1 MQKATDKKKAAAAAT
16 QKAKVDDDK
25 LKARA
30 IGGTQLQDKEA
41 SGNQENGGEQ
51 ENGETVK
58 IEDATTEQEKGGGV
72 AGGGHAFDSAKA
84 AEAAVWRLRSN
95 VESSMRMRDARMGRR
110 GQKEI

>member
-1 MQKATDKKKAAAAAT
+1 MAAAAAK
-16 QKAKVDDDK
+16 QKAKVDEDK

-30 IGGTQLQDKEA
+30 VGGTQLQDKEA

-51 ENGETVK
+51 ETGETVK
-58 IEDATTEQEKGGGV
+58 IEDATAEQEEGGGV
-72 AGGGHAFDSAKA
+72 AGVGHAYDSAKA

-95 VESSMRMRDARMGRR
+95 VDGSMGMRDARMGRR